1 MWTAAVVV
9 GGVLVQN
16 GCQVTFTG
24 DEHPV
29 GAFAAD
35 GADPALSVRVRAGR
49 PRRGVEHVDAL
60 AGEHRIERGGEFVV
74 AVAEQEPQ
82 PGRASVEV
90 HQQIPCLL
98 GDPGTGRVGG
108 DPGDVDLARADL
120 DEEQHVDPFKEHG
133 VDGEEVAGQDRVR
146 LRGEELFPGG
156 PGTAWCRVDASPV
169 EDIPHRAGRYLV
181 AQADQLTVNSS
192 MPPQRVL
199 GSQPQHQLADLLG
212 DRRRPRLACG
222 YVQCRAISARCQR
235 SRVAGVTKN
244 ADQRGR
250 GSSRDKA
257 ASTTRSAGSR
267 AGRCTCRRSTAIWWR
282 STNSSTSLAP
292 PSRASWVNIC
302 STWRSSRYTN
312 EALMASIVPIGP
324 ASNGHNT
331 AGQRSNRV
339 SEPDRPNQRIRS
351 GSVTKPTLRASD
363 ASPPGASHGG
373 DGMGRRTAPGI
384 SPLPRHRRGRGRQR
398 NAQALPV
405 LPARTGSADDEL
417 RLEDDVPMLMAVG
430 VGDFLQQQLRRCAPE
445 LLAGLAHR
453 RERYRGCGGELDV
466 VVPDDRDVFRY
477 AYASAGHL
485 LKHAQREQVV
495 GAEHRRGPV
504 A

>member
-1 MWTAAVVV
+1 MWTVAVVV

-60 AGEHRIERGGEFVV
+60 AGEHRIERGG
-74 AVAEQEPQ
+74 
-82 PGRASVEV
+82 ASVEV

-339 SEPDRPNQRIRS
+339 SEPDTITRS
-351 GSVTKPTLRASD
+351 TPARLYQLRSN
-363 ASPPGASHGG
+363 S
-373 DGMGRRTAPGI
+373 TI
-384 SPLPRHRRGRGRQR
+384 SP
-398 NAQALPV
+398 A
-405 LPARTGSADDEL
+405 
-417 RLEDDVPMLMAVG
+417 
-430 VGDFLQQQLRRCAPE
+430 
-445 LLAGLAHR
+445 AGK
-453 RERYRGCGGELDV
+453 CWT
-466 VVPDDRDVFRY
+466 
-477 AYASAGHL
+477 
-485 LKHAQREQVV
+485 
-495 GAEHRRGPV
+495 
-504 A
+504 